1 MEWLRRA
8 TEANFH
14 PVLYGCDTAVKHI
27 FFFNCDAGVKMLA
40 DCIASAI
47 NKMDWLSAAQLTKS
61 DIETYVDLNPA
72 LEEDGKTLMCKCLLY
87 LILLFYFYSLASS
100 ISGIEDFGIG
110 FYKPFL
116 FFLYQR
122 RACKGSS

>member
-1 MEWLRRA
+1 
-8 TEANFH
+8 
-14 PVLYGCDTAVKHI
+14 
-27 FFFNCDAGVKMLA
+27 MLA

-116 FFLYQR
+116 FFYISDEHARVPQNVQPIWVDI
-122 RACKGSS
+122 KGVVGNPSVSE